1 MNERPICP
9 WCRGPVL
16 RSSRRCW
23 VCIPCATLNENV
35 KRTGQ
40 ALPWAGTPLLTRVET
55 GEATAPGMWPRSE
68 DDMAHHLH
76 RRGARVAV
84 ALEHLLNEDT
94 SHHTLNGTNE
104 DIHQRRIAALLAL
117 QQEEL
122 RAVADEALAI
132 PQDEAPAAPA
142 RAARRRL

>member
-1 MNERPICP
+1 MNFGDER
-9 WCRGPVL
+9 G
-16 RSSRRCW
+16 SD
-23 VCIPCATLNENV
+23 
-35 KRTGQ
+35 G
-40 ALPWAGTPLLTRVET
+40 ALTYDARANPLLTAVQ
-55 GEATAPGMWPRSE
+55 A
-68 DDMAHHLH
+68 DDLVMAHHLH

-94 SHHTLNGTNE
+94 AHHASNGTNE
-104 DIHQRRIAALLAL
+104 VTHQRRIAALLAL

-122 RAVADEALAI
+122 RVVADEALAI